1 MHHSYPSGDNQVV
14 TLDTTAA
21 WLDRLAAD
29 LAGGHGRDHGNSVD
43 QVVCR
48 LLPSGAELA
57 FVGGVVV
64 KLHHPRTDA
73 AALGRR
79 LRQVTS
85 GAGPSLWVQPLQV
98 LPRRAPDGRCVTV
111 WPRVEVVAPEDAAL
125 PWADSGRLLARLHLA
140 SGEAGDAP
148 DRRPL
153 PRHGGPARVS
163 RALRRAGRL
172 DRPAAPMLTE
182 LGRRL
187 LKEIEEIE
195 EIPTSPAPAVVHGD
209 WHLGQLART
218 PAGLRLLD
226 VDDLGTGD
234 PAWDLARPAG
244 LWAAGALEDADWRT
258 FLTAYRTEGGP
269 GVPAYGDPW
278 PRLDLAARCAVYV
291 AAVRALAVQPA
302 HSANPAEALLE
313 ACARM

>member
-1 MHHSYPSGDNQVV
+1 M

-21 WLDRLAAD
+21 WLDGLAAD
-29 LAGGHGRDHGNSVD
+29 LTGGHVRDRGTSVD

-48 LLPSGAELA
+48 QLPSGAELA

-64 KLHHPRTDA
+64 KVHHPRTDA

-79 LRQVTS
+79 LWQVTS
-85 GAGPSLWVQPLQV
+85 GAGPSLWVQPLEGR
-98 LPRRAPDGRCVTV
+98 PRRAPDGRCVTV
-111 WPRVEVVAPEDAAL
+111 WPRVEVVAPGDAAL
-125 PWADSGRLLARLHLA
+125 PWADSGRLLARLHLSSA
-140 SGEAGDAP
+140 DAGDAP
-148 DRRPL
+148 DRTPL

-172 DRPAAPMLTE
+172 DHPAAPMLTE

-187 LKEIEEIE
+187 LD
-195 EIPTSPAPAVVHGD
+195 EIPTSPAPGLVVHGD

-218 PAGLRLLD
+218 PDGLRLLD

-244 LWAAGALEDADWRT
+244 FWAAGVLEDADWRI

-269 GVPAYGDPW
+269 GVPADGDPW
-278 PRLDLAARCAVYV
+278 PRLDLPARCAVYV
-291 AAVRALAVQPA
+291 AAVRALGVQPA
-302 HSANPAEALLE
+302 HSAHPAEGLLE